1 MFDYQFYKNT
11 MNKTNI
17 ITAASILALLL
28 GVANYV
34 EPSQV
39 VKTETLVREV
49 PSEEFGAIPG
59 TTIPGSKF
67 SVGGI
72 QQTHVRQG
80 FLTATNTVCSIK
92 SPGATSSLLFAQAR
106 FNVSSTSATKIQFS
120 NSTNLATTSNA
131 VSTGLFS
138 IGANASVL
146 VQASTTPSA
155 ATLFSPNSYLLL
167 GMYGA
172 TAGTVSPTGYCEA
185 VFVE

>member
-1 MFDYQFYKNT
+1 MT
-11 MNKTNI
+11 KTNI
-17 ITAASILALLL
+17 ALALAVLAFLVGGTALVQDPVNTQTIVKEVTDL
-28 GVANYV
+28 GA
-34 EPSQV
+34 
-39 VKTETLVREV
+39 T
-49 PSEEFGAIPG
+49 PG
-59 TTIPGSKF
+59 TTIPGPKF

-80 FLTATNTVCSIK
+80 FVTATNTVCAIK

-106 FNVSSTSATKIQFS
+106 FTTSSTSATKIQFT
-120 NSTNLATTSNA
+120 NSANLATSSNV

-138 IGANASVL
+138 IGANQSIL
-146 VQASTTPSA
+146 VQASTTPGA
-155 ATLFSPNSYLLL
+155 ATLFSPNSYLNI

>member
-1 MFDYQFYKNT
+1 MT
-11 MNKTNI
+11 KTNI
-17 ITAASILALLL
+17 TLALAVLGLL
-28 GVANYV
+28 FGGMAVSQPA
-34 EPSQV
+34 QV
-39 VKTETLVREV
+39 VKTETVVKEV
-49 PSEEFGAIPG
+49 PAQTDEFGAIPG

-80 FLTATNTVCSIK
+80 LLTATNTVCAIK

-106 FNVSSTSATKIQFS
+106 FVTSSTSASKIQFS
-120 NSTNLATTSNA
+120 NSSNLATSSNV

-146 VQASTTPSA
+146 VQASTTPGAS
-155 ATLFSPNSYLLL
+155 TLFSPNTYLTL